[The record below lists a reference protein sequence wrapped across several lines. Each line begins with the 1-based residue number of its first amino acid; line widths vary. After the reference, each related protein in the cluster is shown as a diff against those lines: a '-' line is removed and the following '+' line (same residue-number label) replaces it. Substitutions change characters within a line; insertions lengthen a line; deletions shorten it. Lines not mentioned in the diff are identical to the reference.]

1 MGQQIGGEVGMTD
14 MINHP
19 KHYTQASVQLEPIDV
34 LRHAPFDLGNCLK
47 YILRAGHKGDALED
61 WKKAEKYYWWAK
73 ETYGDRCEHYD
84 DFFRNHFIY
93 LQKFKVFEYFGHGTM
108 YTFLDELGVLIED
121 NIRSITNKNL

>member
-1 MGQQIGGEVGMTD
+1 MTD

-19 KHYTQASVQLEPIDV
+19 KHYTQASVHLEPIDI

-61 WKKAEKYYWWAK
+61 WKKAQKYIYWAMESHDK
-73 ETYGDRCEHYD
+73 NSQPYD
-84 DFFRNHFIY
+84 DFWKY
-93 LQKFKVFEYFGHGTM
+93 YGLLLQKFEVFEFFDCYE
-108 YTFLDELGVLIED
+108 YTSEDLIEHLDGLIED